1 MFGNNNSNKNNNG
14 GSLFGNNSFF
24 GNNTNNNNNNN
35 NGVASHPLKAEFGNE
50 LFEFVK
56 PAEFAIPINQL
67 VGIKGDELDK
77 LKHVCFYH
85 KKLLE
90 KCGEEEYIQSSP
102 NAAEKTLQ
110 NPDPEKFVF
119 KEVKGFNSLKMT
131 QKACAARLTRH
142 STLLQNFIRIMHDY
156 SKRNKD
162 IQLKIDAAIHRQ
174 RNLRRRLM
182 KVMAES
188 EIYGQNGSYDG
199 LTVEECELKQSVEKK
214 LRDIND
220 AGKLKSRLQELIYSA
235 RLDDHEPKNNGQDI
249 DAEDLK
255 ALMEHFKYQL
265 SGIQILK
272 ETIKKIKR
280 DKTIIQNVMNRS

>member
-1 MFGNNNSNKNNNG
+1 MPCRS
-14 GSLFGNNSFF
+14 
-24 GNNTNNNNNNN
+24 
-35 NGVASHPLKAEFGNE
+35 
-50 LFEFVK
+50 
-56 PAEFAIPINQL
+56 PAAT
-67 VGIKGDELDK
+67 
-77 LKHVCFYH
+77 
-85 KKLLE
+85 E
-90 KCGEEEYIQSSP
+90 KS
-102 NAAEKTLQ
+102 LQ

-119 KEVKGFNSLKMT
+119 KEVKGFKSLKLT
-131 QKACAARLTRH
+131 QKACATRLTRQ
-142 STLLQNFIRIMHDY
+142 SNFLQKFISLMHNY

-220 AGKLKSRLQELIYSA
+220 AGKLKLRLQELIYSA
-235 RLDDHEPKNNGQDI
+235 RLDDQEPKNNGQDI

-265 SGIQILK
+265 RGIQILK
-272 ETIKKIKR
+272 ETVKKIKR